1 MTASPAAQ
9 LNGFLAKYTPDV
21 AKTAKAALVRMRRRL
36 PGAIELVYDNTY
48 ALAIGFA
55 STERTSSAVFSI
67 AVFPRWVSLFFLQT
81 GAHLSD
87 PHGLLRGSG
96 SQVRHIRLASAADL
110 DTPAVQGL
118 MAEALALADPPID
131 HAAKR
136 RLIIKS
142 IAKNQRPRRPAPKKG
157 KK

>member
-1 MTASPAAQ
+1 MTPSPAAQ

-87 PHGLLRGSG
+87 PHGARTRAGWP
-96 SQVRHIRLASAADL
+96 RHRAPS
-110 DTPAVQGL
+110 
-118 MAEALALADPPID
+118 
-131 HAAKR
+131 R
-136 RLIIKS
+136 RCL
-142 IAKNQRPRRPAPKKG
+142 
-157 KK
+157 

>member
-1 MTASPAAQ
+1 MTPSPAAQ
-9 LNGFLAKYTPDV
+9 LNGFLAKYTPDI
-21 AKTAKAALVRMRRRL
+21 AKTAKAALARMRRRL
-36 PGAIELVYDNTY
+36 PGAFELVYDNTY
-48 ALAIGFA
+48 TLAIGFA

-81 GAHLSD
+81 GAHLHD
-87 PHGLLRGSG
+87 PHGLLKGSG
-96 SQVRHIRLASAADL
+96 NQVRHIRLASAADL
-110 DTPAVQGL
+110 DTPAVQAL

-131 HAAKR
+131 SAATR

-157 KK
+157 RK

>member
-1 MTASPAAQ
+1 MTPSPAAQ

-87 PHGLLRGSG
+87 PHGRLRGSG
-96 SQVRHIRLASAADL
+96 NQVRTS
-110 DTPAVQGL
+110 GW
-118 MAEALALADPPID
+118 
-131 HAAKR
+131 
-136 RLIIKS
+136 
-142 IAKNQRPRRPAPKKG
+142 RPRRTSTRPPSRRYNLDSIRRSGTSQISATER
-157 KK
+157 